1 MFILGTLEESR
12 VVGGVHL
19 DGGLRKGGGGT
30 ATTSVG
36 PGVWME
42 ELAGVVGAV
51 AEARPV
57 EALMGPV
64 HFLRCVALHEQVH

>member
-1 MFILGTLEESR
+1 MFILRTLEEGR

-19 DGGLRKGGGGT
+19 EGGLRGDGGGT
-30 ATTSVG
+30 SAASG

-42 ELAGVVGAV
+42 ELARVIRAV

-57 EALMGPV
+57 EALVGSV
-64 HFLRCVALHEQVH
+64 HFLCRVALHEQVH